1 MKLLRDK
8 ENISNLKKVI
18 ACNDNF
24 VLTCHI
30 APDGDAIGS
39 SLGLYNLLLRLGK
52 SVRVITPDL
61 FPQNLSFLP
70 GAKDIVIFSQHEEFS
85 IDLISKADVI
95 FSLDYNALNRVDRVA
110 PFILQSC
117 AIKVLIDHHID
128 PENFADIIISHPE
141 ISSTSA
147 LLFKVINEMSLIK
160 LIDKQVGD
168 CIFTGMMTDTGNFSY
183 NSNDPDLYLIIAK
196 LVEIGV
202 NKDYLYARIINSS
215 TESKL
220 KIIAYALDR
229 KLTLYKEKRA
239 ALITLTRQELNEHHY
254 QKGDTE
260 SLVNLPLRLE
270 NIKISFFLREEGEYI
285 KVSSRSKGDFPIN
298 LVCSRYFNGGGHKN
312 AAGGEFFGT
321 MDECVAQFEK
331 FLDDKEFIQ

>member
-24 VLTCHI
+24 VITCHI

-39 SLGLYNLLLRLGK
+39 SLGLYNWLLRLGK

-70 GAKDIVIFSQHEEFS
+70 GARDIVVFSQHEEFS

-110 PFILQSC
+110 PFILQSS

-147 LLFKVINEMSLIK
+147 LLFKVINEMSLIP

-196 LVEIGV
+196 LLEIGV

-229 KLTLYKEKRA
+229 KLTLYKDKRA
-239 ALITLTRQELNEHHY
+239 ALITLTRQELNEYHY

-260 SLVNLPLRLE
+260 SLVNIPLRLE
-270 NIKISFFLREEGEYI
+270 DIQISFFLREEGEYI
-285 KVSSRSKGDFPIN
+285 KVSSRSKGDFPVN